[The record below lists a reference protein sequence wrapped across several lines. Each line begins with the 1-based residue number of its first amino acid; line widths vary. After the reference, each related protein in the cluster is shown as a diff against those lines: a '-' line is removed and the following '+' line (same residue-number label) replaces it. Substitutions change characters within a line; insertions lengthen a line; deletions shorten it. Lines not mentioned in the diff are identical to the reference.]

1 MCYKG
6 RHTLLLECLIS
17 FLRCMRKMGGI
28 SNCTYNVPHGIQCA
42 ISAKIESQTACKLT
56 DLSGFSEILCYKEWQ
71 PLLLERFSAFLQ
83 CMTMIRG
90 ASNNIYKAPHGLH
103 CVISAKIESQMDTY
117 KEIPD
122 SGYPLRVGID
132 MLCYKKRH
140 SLLINCLITFLRCMK
155 KIEGALHIILEP
167 LMVLSV
173 SFLLRFSHKLHK

>member
-1 MCYKG
+1 
-6 RHTLLLECLIS
+6 
-17 FLRCMRKMGGI
+17 
-28 SNCTYNVPHGIQCA
+28 
-42 ISAKIESQTACKLT
+42 
-56 DLSGFSEILCYKEWQ
+56 
-71 PLLLERFSAFLQ
+71 
-83 CMTMIRG
+83 MTMIRG

-167 LMVLSV
+167 LMVPSV
-173 SFLLRFSHKLHK
+173 SFLLRLSHKLHK